1 MAKKKAH
8 KGNSKAGGKTTPQ
21 ARGRSFAFSFGE
33 PETVM
38 QGQLSQYLGVYLL
51 DNGQYYQPPVP
62 LTGLARLLR
71 ANAYH
76 WPMLEFK
83 VNMVMRGF
91 QASIGLSRVCFR
103 KASTDYMVF
112 ANAYLQKLFNI
123 FGQVIAYKHLP
134 AINIRRAKQEDTYC
148 QLGIDGKITFFE
160 PGEVLHI
167 RNYEVS
173 QDIYGLPSYIGAIQS
188 MLLQE
193 DATLFRRRYY
203 RNGAHMGYIF
213 YSSSAYLDPDDEDAL
228 RTAIRQSKGVGNF
241 RNLFLHMPNGREKD
255 IQILP
260 VGDFSTKDELE
271 KIKNISRD
279 DIIAAHR
286 IPPAL
291 ANIIPSVAG
300 GLGDI
305 SKVDAVYMK
314 NEIVPLREELGVV
327 NDYLPQDRQVRFG
340 DIEDGEEGRTEN
352 DGQSERRIVQNIENT
367 A

>member
-1 MAKKKAH
+1 MAKNSKKKAL
-8 KGNSKAGGKTTPQ
+8 A
-21 ARGRSFAFSFGE
+21 FAFGE
-33 PETVM
+33 PEPVM
-38 QGQLSQYLGVYLL
+38 EGQLTQYLGVYLL
-51 DNGQYYQPPVP
+51 DNGQYFQTPIP
-62 LTGLARLLR
+62 LTGLARLLQ

-83 VNMVMRGF
+83 VNMVLRGF
-91 QASIGLSRVCFR
+91 LGSPALQRAEFR
-103 KASTDYMVF
+103 KAVMDYLVF
-112 ANAYLQKLFNI
+112 ANCYLQRLYNFAGK
-123 FGQVIAYKHLP
+123 VVAYKHL
-134 AINIRRAKQEDTYC
+134 AAMNMRRGRQEDVYC
-148 QLGIDGKITFFE
+148 QLTIDGKVIFFE

-167 RNYEVS
+167 KNYDVN
-173 QDIYGLPSYIGAIQS
+173 QDIYGLPSYLGAVQS

-213 YSSSAYLDPDDEDAL
+213 YSTSAYLDEGDENAL
-228 RTAIRQSKGVGNF
+228 REAIKASKGVGNF
-241 RNLFLHMPNGREKD
+241 RNLFLHLPNGKEKD

-305 SKVDAVYMK
+305 SKADAVYTR
-314 NEIVPLREELGVV
+314 NEIIPLREELAVV
-327 NDYLPQDRQVRFG
+327 NDDLPDSLKVSFALP
-340 DIEDGEEGRTEN
+340 ESPEKEEEN
-352 DGQSERRIVQNIENT
+352 AANRL
-367 A
+367 

>member
-1 MAKKKAH
+1 MKKH
-8 KGNSKAGGKTTPQ
+8 KKRPGEQHAADTKGGQ
-21 ARGRSFAFSFGE
+21 SRAIAFSFGE
-33 PETVM
+33 PESVM
-38 QGQLSQYLGVYLL
+38 TGELSQYLGVYLQ
-51 DNGQYYQPPVP
+51 DNGQYYQTPVP

-83 VNMVMRGF
+83 VNKLLRGF
-91 QASIGLSRVCFR
+91 MGSAALDRITMR
-103 KASTDYMVF
+103 KAATDYMVF
-112 ANAYLQKLFNI
+112 ANAYLQRLYNM
-123 FGQVIAYKHLP
+123 FGQVVGYAHLA
-134 AINIRRAKQEDTYC
+134 AINMRRAKADDQYIM
-148 QLGIDGKITFFE
+148 LGVDGSMTTFE
-160 PGEVLHI
+160 PGEVLHVK
-167 RNYEVS
+167 NYDVS
-173 QDIYGLPSYIGAIQS
+173 QEIYGLPSYLGAIQS

-203 RNGAHMGYIF
+203 RNGAHMGYVF
-213 YSSSAYLDPDDEDAL
+213 YSSSAYLDIDDESAL
-228 RTAIRQSKGVGNF
+228 RTAMKESKGVGNF
-241 RNLFLHMPNGREKD
+241 RNLFLHIPNGREKD

-305 SKVDAVYMK
+305 EKADAVYVQ
-314 NEIVPLREELGVV
+314 NEIEPLREDLGVV
-327 NDYLPQDRQVRFG
+327 NDDLPEHLRVRFG
-340 DIEDGEEGRTEN
+340 GAGHIADID
-352 DGQSERRIVQNIENT
+352 
-367 A
+367 AHMP

>member
-1 MAKKKAH
+1 MKKH
-8 KGNSKAGGKTTPQ
+8 KKRPDGQHAADTKGGQ
-21 ARGRSFAFSFGE
+21 SRAIAFSFGE
-33 PETVM
+33 PESVM
-38 QGQLSQYLGVYLL
+38 TGELSQYLGVYLQ
-51 DNGQYYQPPVP
+51 DNGQYYQTPVP

-83 VNMVMRGF
+83 VNKLLRGF
-91 QASIGLSRVCFR
+91 MGSAALDRITMR
-103 KASTDYMVF
+103 KAATDYMVF
-112 ANAYLQKLFNI
+112 ANAYLQRLYNM
-123 FGQVIAYKHLP
+123 FGQVVGYAHLA
-134 AINIRRAKQEDTYC
+134 AINMRRAKADDQYIM
-148 QLGIDGKITFFE
+148 LGVDGSMTTFE
-160 PGEVLHI
+160 PGEVLHVK
-167 RNYEVS
+167 NYDVS
-173 QDIYGLPSYIGAIQS
+173 QEIYGLPSYLGAIQS

-203 RNGAHMGYIF
+203 RNGAHMGYVF
-213 YSSSAYLDPDDEDAL
+213 YSSSAYLDLDDESAL
-228 RTAIRQSKGVGNF
+228 RMAMKESKGVGNF
-241 RNLFLHMPNGREKD
+241 RNLFLHIPNGKEKD

-305 SKVDAVYMK
+305 EKADAVYVQ
-314 NEIVPLREELGVV
+314 NEIEPLREDLGVV
-327 NDYLPQDRQVRFG
+327 NDDLPEHLRVRFG
-340 DIEDGEEGRTEN
+340 GYGYIADID
-352 DGQSERRIVQNIENT
+352 
-367 A
+367 AHMP